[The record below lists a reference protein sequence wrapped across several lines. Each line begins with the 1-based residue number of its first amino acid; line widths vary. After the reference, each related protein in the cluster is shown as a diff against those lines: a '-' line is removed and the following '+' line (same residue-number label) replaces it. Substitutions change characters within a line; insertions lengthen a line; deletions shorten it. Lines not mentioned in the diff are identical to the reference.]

1 MSYFGLRVNVMIKKI
16 IKPSSNYVW
25 KLRLILVLVALAIM
39 LSAFFIAFMMSFNG
53 NFQGA
58 AVVMLAAVLM
68 NILWWIPG
76 MLLTEPYYHSLSYEI
91 QNDEVIVNVGII
103 TKTIKHVPYR
113 TVTNLEINR
122 GILDRWIFKMGTLKI
137 QTAGMSGQTGAE
149 EDLVGLVNVQEVY
162 ELVVNELRKFRGGM
176 APTAADEEIDLPTIP
191 TDGLDEVLEELRA
204 IRSAIESRA

>member
-25 KLRLILVLVALAIM
+25 KLRLILVLIALAIM
-39 LSAFFIAFMMSFNG
+39 LSAFFIAITMSFNG

-58 AVVMLAAVLM
+58 AVVMLAAVMM
-68 NILWWIPG
+68 NILWLIPG
-76 MLLTEPYYHSLSYEI
+76 MLLTEPYYRSLSYEI

-162 ELVVNELRKFRGGM
+162 EIVVNELRKFRGGM
-176 APTAADEEIDLPTIP
+176 TPTAADEEIDLATTPAN
-191 TDGLDEVLEELRA
+191 GLDEVLDELRA
-204 IRSAIESRA
+204 IRKAIESRV

>member
-25 KLRLILVLVALAIM
+25 KLRLILVLIALAIM
-39 LSAFFIAFMMSFNG
+39 LSAFFIAITMSFNG

-58 AVVMLAAVLM
+58 AVVMLAAVMM
-68 NILWWIPG
+68 NILWLIPG
-76 MLLTEPYYHSLSYEI
+76 MLLTEPYYRSLSYEI

-162 ELVVNELRKFRGGM
+162 EIVVNELRKFRGGM
-176 APTAADEEIDLPTIP
+176 TPTAADEEIDLATAPANR
-191 TDGLDEVLEELRA
+191 LDEVLEELRA
-204 IRSAIESRA
+204 IRKAIESRA

>member
-16 IKPSSNYVW
+16 IKPSLNYVW
-25 KLRLILVLVALAIM
+25 KLRLILVLIALAIM
-39 LSAFFIAFMMSFNG
+39 LSAFFIAITMSFNG

-58 AVVMLAAVLM
+58 AVVMLAAVMM
-68 NILWWIPG
+68 NILWLIPG
-76 MLLTEPYYHSLSYEI
+76 MLLTELYYRSLSYEI

-162 ELVVNELRKFRGGM
+162 EIVVNELRKFRGGM
-176 APTAADEEIDLPTIP
+176 TPTAADEEIDLATTPAN
-191 TDGLDEVLEELRA
+191 GLDEVLEELRA
-204 IRSAIESRA
+204 IRKAIESRA

>member
-1 MSYFGLRVNVMIKKI
+1 MIKKI
-16 IKPSSNYVW
+16 IKPSLNYVW
-25 KLRLILVLVALAIM
+25 KLRLILVLIALAIM
-39 LSAFFIAFMMSFNG
+39 LSAFFIAITMSFNG

-58 AVVMLAAVLM
+58 AVVMLAAVMM
-68 NILWWIPG
+68 NILWLIPG
-76 MLLTEPYYHSLSYEI
+76 MLLTEPYYRSLSYEI

-162 ELVVNELRKFRGGM
+162 EMVVKELRKFRGGM
-176 APTAADEEIDLPTIP
+176 TPTAADEEIDLATTPAN
-191 TDGLDEVLEELRA
+191 GLDEVLDELRA
-204 IRSAIESRA
+204 IRKAIESRV

>member
-16 IKPSSNYVW
+16 IKPSLNYVW
-25 KLRLILVLVALAIM
+25 KLRLILVLIALAIM
-39 LSAFFIAFMMSFNG
+39 LSAFFIAITMSFNG

-58 AVVMLAAVLM
+58 AVVMLAAVMM
-68 NILWWIPG
+68 NILWLIPG
-76 MLLTEPYYHSLSYEI
+76 MLLTEPYYRSLSYEI

-162 ELVVNELRKFRGGM
+162 EIVVNELRKFRGGM
-176 APTAADEEIDLPTIP
+176 TPTAADEEIDLATTPAN
-191 TDGLDEVLEELRA
+191 GLDEVLEELRA
-204 IRSAIESRA
+204 IRKAIESRA

>member
-1 MSYFGLRVNVMIKKI
+1 MIKKI

-25 KLRLILVLVALAIM
+25 KLRLILVLIALAIM
-39 LSAFFIAFMMSFNG
+39 LSAFFIAITMSFNG

-58 AVVMLAAVLM
+58 AVVMLAAVMM
-68 NILWWIPG
+68 NILWLIPG
-76 MLLTEPYYHSLSYEI
+76 MLLTEPYYRSLSYEI

-162 ELVVNELRKFRGGM
+162 EMVVKELRKFRGGM
-176 APTAADEEIDLPTIP
+176 TPTAADEEIDLATTPAN
-191 TDGLDEVLEELRA
+191 GLDEVLDELRA
-204 IRSAIESRA
+204 IRKAIESRA

>member
-1 MSYFGLRVNVMIKKI
+1 MIKKI

-25 KLRLILVLVALAIM
+25 KLRLILVLIALAIM
-39 LSAFFIAFMMSFNG
+39 LSAFFIAITMSFNG

-58 AVVMLAAVLM
+58 AVVMLAAVMM
-68 NILWWIPG
+68 NILWLIPG
-76 MLLTEPYYHSLSYEI
+76 MLLTEPYYRSLSYEI

-162 ELVVNELRKFRGGM
+162 EMVVKELRKFRGGM
-176 APTAADEEIDLPTIP
+176 TPTAADEEIDLATTPAN
-191 TDGLDEVLEELRA
+191 GLDEVLDELRA
-204 IRSAIESRA
+204 IRKAIESRV

>member
-16 IKPSSNYVW
+16 IKPSLNYVW
-25 KLRLILVLVALAIM
+25 KLRLILVLIALAIM
-39 LSAFFIAFMMSFNG
+39 LSAFFIAITMSFNG

-58 AVVMLAAVLM
+58 AVVMLAAVMM
-68 NILWWIPG
+68 NILWLIPG
-76 MLLTEPYYHSLSYEI
+76 MLLTEPYYRSLSYEI

-162 ELVVNELRKFRGGM
+162 EMVVKELRKFRGGM
-176 APTAADEEIDLPTIP
+176 TPTAADEEIDLATTPAN
-191 TDGLDEVLEELRA
+191 GLDEVLDELRA
-204 IRSAIESRA
+204 IRKAIESRV